1 MRKARPLTF
10 LIMAAALLVGCTGS
24 QGYNASVTPSPGNAP
39 VQSLVYSRSS
49 LTINASGK
57 YKGLRDLY
65 VIDSKTE
72 AIDLLK
78 NKTYREVGAI
88 TNGVSGPIAE
98 TLDKFGNLYVAN
110 LGNGTIS
117 EYSPGQT
124 TPSFAY
130 SSGISLPF
138 VVAVDAHGNVY
149 EGDGDGF
156 GTVNQYFQGVNSVL
170 QSCSVGSAYVYGI
183 AVDASND
190 VFVSFSGSGGPDKI
204 AEYVSGLT
212 GCNETVLPP
221 TFADP
226 AQMVMDKNKNLVVVD
241 DGNQSIDVIAPPY
254 TSVTSSFGSSVL
266 HNPVSVT
273 LSRDNKLA
281 FVSDATLGEVF
292 VFNYQTQAVV
302 TTLGGGNGIAFPY
315 EAVDGPNAVY

>member
-1 MRKARPLTF
+1 MRKAGLLTF
-10 LIMAAALLVGCTGS
+10 LTMAAALLAGCTGS
-24 QGYNASVTPSPGNAP
+24 QGSGPGASSSNSIVPAQSHVGSKSP
-39 VQSLVYSRSS
+39 
-49 LTINASGK
+49 LTIDPSGK
-57 YKGLRDLY
+57 YKGLHDLY

-72 AIDLLK
+72 TVDLLK

-98 TLDKFGNLYVAN
+98 TLDKLGNLYVAN
-110 LGNGTIS
+110 LGNSTVT
-117 EYSPGQT
+117 EYSTGQSA
-124 TPSFAY
+124 PSFTY
-130 SSGISLPF
+130 SSGINLPF

-149 EGDGDGF
+149 EGNGDGS
-156 GTVNQYFQGVNSVL
+156 GTVNQYFQGVNGVL
-170 QSCSVGSAYVYGI
+170 QSCSVGSGYIYGI
-183 AVDASND
+183 AIDSSDD
-190 VFVSFSGSGGPDKI
+190 VFVSFSAGGQDQI
-204 AEYVSGLT
+204 VEYIGGLN
-212 GCNETVLPP
+212 GCNGTMLSP

-226 AQMVMDKNKNLVVVD
+226 AQMVMDKKKNLVVVD
-241 DGNQSIDVIAPPY
+241 DGNQSIDIIAPPY
-254 TSVTSSFGSSVL
+254 TAVTSTFGSSVL

-281 FVSDATLGEVF
+281 FVADTTLGEVF